1 MNVLTIPKRIVQND
15 DLVII
20 PKMEYEFLLCRN
32 NEDETEIIPTL
43 KNALKRAKRN
53 LKLGK
58 LMSYEEVG
66 RKLGFKN

>member
-1 MNVLTIPKRIVQND
+1 
-15 DLVII
+15 
-20 PKMEYEFLLCRN
+20 MEYEFLLRRN
-32 NEDETEIIPTL
+32 NTNETEMNPTL

>member
-1 MNVLTIPKRIVQND
+1 MTPITIPKKIVQND

-20 PKMEYEFLLCRN
+20 PKMEYEFLLRRN
-32 NEDETEIIPTL
+32 NTNETEMNPTL

>member
-1 MNVLTIPKRIVQND
+1 MKAETIT
-15 DLVII
+15 I
-20 PKMEYEFLLCRN
+20 PKMEYEFLLRRN
-32 NEDETEIIPTL
+32 NTNETEMNPTL

>member
-1 MNVLTIPKRIVQND
+1 MTPITIPKRIAQND

-20 PKMEYEFLLCRN
+20 PRMEYEFLLHRN
-32 NEDETEIIPTL
+32 DTDEAEMNPTL

-58 LMSYEEVG
+58 LMSYGEVG

>member
-1 MNVLTIPKRIVQND
+1 MNILTIPKRIAQND

-20 PKMEYEFLLCRN
+20 PRMEYEFLLRKN
-32 NEDETEIIPTL
+32 NTDEIEMSPTL
-43 KNALKRAKRN
+43 KNALKIAKRN

-58 LMSYEEVG
+58 LMSYGEVG